1 MASILDLN
9 FNMSICRNKGKVTLR
24 SNSHIFNVSFEKKN
38 IKKMFVVNSHVQTH
52 ILLLL
57 YKDISVCASKC
68 FMITEKGK

>member
-24 SNSHIFNVSFEKKN
+24 SNSHIFNVSLKKK
-38 IKKMFVVNSHVQTH
+38 IKKLFVVNSHVQTH

-57 YKDISVCASKC
+57 YKDISACASKC
-68 FMITEKGK
+68 FMISEKGK

>member
-24 SNSHIFNVSFEKKN
+24 SNSHIFNVSFENK
-38 IKKMFVVNSHVQTH
+38 IKLFVVNSHMQTH
-52 ILLLL
+52 I
-57 YKDISVCASKC
+57 SACASKY